1 MLTASLKGR
10 TIRPTPS
17 FSDLPTARG
26 SAEHS
31 RRNLRPT
38 LEPLDIELLTTSF
51 RDLQVSLDLSPY
63 HPTSP
68 TSRLSPDSC
77 LPLDSHISPNSRIS
91 PTRTRLSHLSPER
104 DGHVTPAL
112 RLSPVPA
119 RLGLTSADGNISD
132 SPGTPQRTAPDLLDL
147 SPFVPGAFHH
157 STPLRNPLNT
167 PLLSP
172 GSPLSPLTPS
182 SSSASSPDL
191 VTQFDLLPA
200 LNLNHASVDSPAPP
214 HPANSNGPRPS
225 QTPEN
230 ILRVPNTPVP
240 VAHPPPQPPMAA
252 PFTMPLRGTKDAP
265 KFQGKIIAELP
276 RFLEDVGILADQAQL
291 DHAGKIRVAIRY
303 AALDEAELWETLE
316 SATVVPADWVNFVT
330 AVKQLYPGCEG
341 ADRYYRSDLHNL
353 VQEYRVKPMKNR
365 EELGEY
371 HRKFQ
376 KVAAHLISTDKLS
389 VNERDLLFLDGLPHA
404 LTVPVRARLQYKVP
418 DVHPSDPYPMASTL
432 EAANFCL
439 TGASLRPAYSPYTY
453 NQPPQ
458 TFQQQPA
465 SAQPRNPAPRQ
476 QPPAQTTTPPATNP
490 ALGTVMKQEYPAPG
504 SQAARIATCAFCQDP
519 SHFVPSCQLAL
530 AYINEGKLSRRNGR
544 LCMPDGSPIPRIQ
557 GIYGMRNV
565 VDHLLAQPAAST
577 ESTSSSGFVRDPPP
591 HITAALYTTAY
602 GDDNSLEMELE
613 VEPLA
618 FLHTSSGDLAVPDS
632 SEVTDPE
639 FQAFLANAWANFQ
652 AGKGKGDQSRGKKM
666 RFDGVEIPRR
676 KAPRVTVEEE
686 IESPA
691 VREARTPG
699 TRKSSPL
706 SQSTTPESLPS
717 QDSPSTS
724 STKPI
729 PTTSLPTT
737 ARASTQQREPVTS
750 EHMPSKPATP
760 AATAQPAT
768 TSPSTLNNGQFRYS
782 FPLADSEAPKHALD
796 QVLGMTVPVPLKEL
810 LALSPDLRKHMKEA
824 VTGKRVWG
832 NLLTQADPET
842 PDAQADASAHCFELE
857 GRDPEGIAR
866 EYGPKLTYSDNG
878 RIVGNHSI
886 PLRYIEATIVGTG
899 RVVRC
904 VLDTGSEVIAMP
916 KALWETLGLVAR
928 PEYLMHMQSVN
939 ESSDSTIGVIEN
951 LGLDLGVGE
960 LYLQVQVIPKAPFHI
975 LLGRPF
981 HCLMSA
987 TTEDFPDGKQLLTLR
1002 DPNTGKRYK
1011 IPTRIWT
1018 DNCPRCKSLGRCE
1031 KHKSSSEPEED
1042 F

>member
-1 MLTASLKGR
+1 MACHQHYAVPVVGNQSSLRVQHHTKTHPITPAR
-10 TIRPTPS
+10 TQRPTHEGSICPRAYPIHPGLSLLFTDPRVRPRTARSAHALVRLTLSSLGSAPHRPDLTRARLVTLGPPALPLSSFCLDFLPS
-17 FSDLPTARG
+17 FFTFARLTIEPPLLFTARG

-31 RRNLRPT
+31 RRNLRLT
-38 LEPLDIELLTTSF
+38 LKPLDIELLTASF
-51 RDLQVSLDLSPY
+51 RDLQVS
-63 HPTSP
+63 
-68 TSRLSPDSC
+68 C
-77 LPLDSHISPNSRIS
+77 LPLDSHVS
-91 PTRTRLSHLSPER
+91 PTRTCLSHLSPER
-104 DGHVTPAL
+104 DGHVTPAP

-119 RLGLTSADGNISD
+119 CLGLTSANGNISD

-147 SPFVPGAFHH
+147 SPFIPGAFHH
-157 STPLRNPLNT
+157 STLLCNPLNT

-182 SSSASSPDL
+182 SSGASSPDL
-191 VTQFDLLPA
+191 VTQFDPLPA
-200 LNLNHASVDSPAPP
+200 LDLNHTSVDSPAPP
-214 HPANSNGPRPS
+214 HPATNSDGPRPS

-230 ILRVPNTPVP
+230 ILHVPNTPVP
-240 VAHPPPQPPMAA
+240 VARSPPQPPMAA

-276 RFLEDVGILADQAQL
+276 RFLEDIGILADQAQL
-291 DHAGKIRVAIRY
+291 DHAGKIRAAIRY
-303 AALDEAELWETLE
+303 ALDEAKLWETLE
-316 SATVVPADWVNFVT
+316 SATAVPADWANFVT
-330 AVKQLYPGCEG
+330 AIKQLYPGCEG
-341 ADRYYRSDLHNL
+341 ADRYYCSDLHNL
-353 VQEYRVKPMKNR
+353 VQEYRVKSMKNR

-376 KVAAHLISTDKLS
+376 KVAAHLISMDKLS
-389 VNERDLLFLDGLPHA
+389 VNERDLLFLDGLPMRSH
-404 LTVPVRARLQYKVP
+404 
-418 DVHPSDPYPMASTL
+418 DPYPMASTL
-432 EAANFCL
+432 EAVNFCL
-439 TGASLRPAYSPYTY
+439 TGASLHLAYSPYTY

-465 SAQPRNPAPRQ
+465 LTQPRNPAPRQ

-490 ALGTVMKQEYPAPG
+490 ALGTVMKQEYLAPG
-504 SQAARIATCAFCQDP
+504 SQAARIATCTFCQDP

-544 LCMPDGSPIPRIQ
+544 LCMADGSPIPHIQ
-557 GIYGMRNV
+557 GIYGMQNV

-613 VEPLA
+613 VEPSA
-618 FLHTSSGDLAVPDS
+618 FLHTSSGDLAIPNS

-686 IESPA
+686 IKSPA
-691 VREARTPG
+691 VREAHAPG
-699 TRKSSPL
+699 MRKSSPL

-724 STKPI
+724 SSAVIIAPPTLRAPGEGQPIAKPI
-729 PTTSLPTT
+729 PTTSLPMT
-737 ARASTQQREPVTS
+737 ARASTQQQEPITS

-782 FPLADSEAPKHALD
+782 FPLADAEAPKRALD

-842 PDAQADASAHCFELE
+842 PDA
-857 GRDPEGIAR
+857 
-866 EYGPKLTYSDNG
+866 
-878 RIVGNHSI
+878 
-886 PLRYIEATIVGTG
+886 
-899 RVVRC
+899 
-904 VLDTGSEVIAMP
+904 
-916 KALWETLGLVAR
+916 
-928 PEYLMHMQSVN
+928 
-939 ESSDSTIGVIEN
+939 
-951 LGLDLGVGE
+951 
-960 LYLQVQVIPKAPFHI
+960 
-975 LLGRPF
+975 
-981 HCLMSA
+981 
-987 TTEDFPDGKQLLTLR
+987 
-1002 DPNTGKRYK
+1002 
-1011 IPTRIWT
+1011 
-1018 DNCPRCKSLGRCE
+1018 
-1031 KHKSSSEPEED
+1031 
-1042 F
+1042 